1 MLVSSVVIA
10 SGTLYTTQMN
20 IWQFLGSRILPML
33 HNSSAFFKM
42 MLGAGHNVWPIRNY
56 VMSEPVILWNAG
68 SGSAVSGW
76 RFQAIIKDLI
86 GKNFGFFRVPAFVC
100 ISLIL
105 FAGEWAGRSSKTS
118 MTLDNTTAVVEWIWP
133 LCKIRWIS
141 AFSIVLLI
149 QLYRGSYRK
158 PFQSWGTGTSG
169 VSINHPM
176 DGFPYLQFLFH
187 LLLTSSQR
195 QGQSWQSVCH
205 YGSKCYEFVNLWN
218 PTAITSAWISIFRDA
233 SSGTTID
240 SGHYTL
246 LPSSSKGKDYFC
258 PVFNVLPISAS
269 VRGTLRCCDSVFFKV

>member
-1 MLVSSVVIA
+1 
-10 SGTLYTTQMN
+10 MN
-20 IWQFLGSRILPML
+20 
-33 HNSSAFFKM
+33 
-42 MLGAGHNVWPIRNY
+42 
-56 VMSEPVILWNAG
+56 
-68 SGSAVSGW
+68 
-76 RFQAIIKDLI
+76 
-86 GKNFGFFRVPAFVC
+86 
-100 ISLIL
+100 
-105 FAGEWAGRSSKTS
+105 
-118 MTLDNTTAVVEWIWP
+118 LDNTTALVKWIWP

-158 PFQSWGTGTSG
+158 PFQSWGTGTSE

-176 DGFPYLQFLFH
+176 DGFPYLQFSFH
-187 LLLTSSQR
+187 LLLTTSQR

-258 PVFNVLPISAS
+258 PFFNVLPISAS
-269 VRGTLRCCDSVFFKV
+269 VRGTLLYHIKMLWFSIFQGIMPFQFHSDWQSLEVVSLSLGHKTSCVLHLLFVATIFPVQIY